1 MIIMAMNSLIEVR
14 VLLADDDMDDCLLFK
29 EALEELPL
37 LTSLTIL
44 NDGDQLMKA
53 LLKNTSQLPDV
64 LFLDVNMPR
73 KNGFECLSE
82 IKGNDK
88 LKALPVI
95 LYSTSSEQAVI
106 DRLYQN
112 GARHFIRKPSDFLQ
126 LKRVIH
132 YSLTLIMQEAGLK
145 KTTDNFILSGE
156 NHLVNSELN

>member
-1 MIIMAMNSLIEVR
+1 
-14 VLLADDDMDDCLLFK
+14 
-29 EALEELPL
+29 
-37 LTSLTIL
+37 
-44 NDGDQLMKA
+44 
-53 LLKNTSQLPDV
+53 
-64 LFLDVNMPR
+64 MPR